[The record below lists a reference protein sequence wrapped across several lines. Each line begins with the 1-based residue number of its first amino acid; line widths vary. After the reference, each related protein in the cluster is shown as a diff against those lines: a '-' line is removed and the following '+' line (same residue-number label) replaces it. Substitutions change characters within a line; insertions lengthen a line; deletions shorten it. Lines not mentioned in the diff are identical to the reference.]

1 MLRLLDRYVMREV
14 VGPLAL
20 GFLLY
25 TFILLVR
32 FLFQSAEM
40 IIRQGLP
47 VGTVG
52 KLLLFT
58 LPNIL
63 VLTIPMSLLFGVLVA
78 IGRLASDSELVAM
91 RACGVSLLRLYRPIL
106 LLSMLLTAANLFLM
120 LVALPWGNA
129 ALQALSVEILT
140 RGGTQAVVQPRV
152 FHEEWR
158 GQVLYVSEQVTG
170 GGGWRGIFL
179 AGSAPTSEIEVTI
192 AERGAVQVDERG
204 GRVLLRLENAISHK
218 VDLDAPE
225 KYEVSRNALMTQV
238 LEDQLA
244 PGQAQMATSSKGLR
258 SYTLAELRA
267 ALADPKALPDPQGRN
282 LARVEIHKK
291 FSIPF
296 ACLVFGFCAL
306 PLGFNN
312 RRGGKSSGFALSIGV
327 ILLYYILLKN
337 GEEAAALGR
346 LPPWLAM
353 WAPNLFLGVGGVVL
367 ALRRN
372 RDRLLM
378 APFDR
383 WLRLR
388 LARGVQALRGRRA
401 ARRERRRAA
410 ARSSGRFRLG
420 APDLV
425 LRLPRLRLRFP
436 NLLDRYV
443 IRLFSWVFLLV
454 ATSCVSI
461 YIIADFTEMAD
472 DVLRH
477 KASGELV
484 IAYYK
489 YLALQIFYDLS
500 PVVVLITALVVFSLL
515 SRTNEVTAAKALGIS
530 LYRLCL
536 PALVASLAVAVMG
549 AYLQTQVLPASNQ
562 RVAQLKDRIKGRDAA
577 RTYRRADRQ
586 WLFGQG
592 RYIYNYL
599 RFDERAQTLH
609 RLQVF
614 EFDEDFHLTR
624 RLFAATARYVGGK
637 WVFTESWSRT
647 FDGVTVTGFE
657 RFAQPILVDYPETPE
672 YFQSELKRPEQMR
685 YGELR
690 DYVAE
695 LRASGQAVP
704 ELEVDLH
711 SKIAFPVVSFVMG
724 LVALPFAFR
733 LGRRGALYGLGV
745 AVVLGIVFLGVFAFF
760 KTMGTAGALPPLV
773 AVWSPSALFAMLSG
787 YLFLGVR
794 T

>member
-14 VGPLAL
+14 VGPLGL

-47 VGTVG
+47 VATVG

-63 VLTIPMSLLFGVLVA
+63 VLTIPMSLLFAVLVA

-106 LLSMLLTAANLFLM
+106 VLSGLLTAGNLFLM

-129 ALQALSVEILT
+129 SLQELWIEIFT

-158 GQVLYVSEQVTG
+158 GKVLYVSEQLPG
-170 GGGWRGIFL
+170 GRGWQGIFL
-179 AGSAPTSEIEVTI
+179 AESAPTSQNEVTI
-192 AERGAVQVDERG
+192 ADRGAVQVDPRG

-218 VDLDAPE
+218 VDLAAPE
-225 KYEVSRNALMTQV
+225 KYEVSRNAVMSQA
-238 LEDQLA
+238 LEEGLTASQPQGVSA
-244 PGQAQMATSSKGLR
+244 SKGLR
-258 SYTLAELRA
+258 SQTLGELRA
-267 ALADPKALPDPQGRN
+267 TLADPRALPDPQLRN

-291 FSIPF
+291 FSIPA

-327 ILLYYILLKN
+327 ILLYYIMLKN

-346 LPPWLAM
+346 IPPWLAM
-353 WAPNLFLGVGGVVL
+353 WAPNLLLGIGGAVL
-367 ALRRN
+367 AVRRN

-378 APFDR
+378 ARFDR
-383 WLRLR
+383 WLRVR
-388 LARGVQALRGRRA
+388 LARGIQALRGRRA

-410 ARSSGRFRLG
+410 ARAGRLG
-420 APDLV
+420 LAPHLV

-443 IRLFSWVFLLV
+443 IRLFAWIFLLV
-454 ATSCVSI
+454 AASCVSV
-461 YIIADFTEMAD
+461 YIVADFTEMAD

-477 KASGELV
+477 RASGELV
-484 IAYYK
+484 VAYYK
-489 YLALQIFYDLS
+489 YLSLQIFYDLA

-515 SRTNEVTAAKALGIS
+515 ARTNEVTACKALGIS

-536 PALVASLAVAVMG
+536 PALVAALAVAVSC

-562 RVAQLKDRIKGRDAA
+562 RVAQLKDRIKGREAA

-592 RYIYNYL
+592 RYVYNYL

-614 EFDEDFHLTR
+614 EFDENFHLTR

-637 WVFTESWSRT
+637 WVFTDSWART
-647 FDGVTVTGFE
+647 FDGVTVKSFD
-657 RFAQPILVDYPETPE
+657 RFAQPVLVDYPETPE

-695 LRASGQAVP
+695 LRASGQAIP

-760 KTMGTAGALPPLV
+760 KTLGTAGALPPMV
-773 AVWSPSALFAMLSG
+773 AVWSPSALFAMLSA